1 MLAMARED
9 GEPCAG
15 EAAFATSKWA
25 TVFKSEL
32 EIVARTGRCPPMLY
46 DYFADLSSVWLA
58 HTQYIE
64 GVNGIIKKQKKV
76 APHMSLRLMSSRT
89 MIRRQFPVSLVSEW
103 FPC

>member
-1 MLAMARED
+1 MAQHVLSVLYGARMPPKDSQTRREVAADMLAMARED

-46 DYFADLSSVWLA
+46 DCLHRPV
-58 HTQYIE
+58 E
-64 GVNGIIKKQKKV
+64 RV
-76 APHMSLRLMSSRT
+76 ACT
-89 MIRRQFPVSLVSEW
+89 YAIY
-103 FPC
+103 